1 VTVAQRRNG
10 NANQKLLQGQGY
22 AMIPYTLSMD
32 RLAILTLIKE
42 MGESVCAGTCVHRK
56 PGELHCHHI
65 SRRIRIS
72 SAGVKRRLR
81 EMVQMGL
88 LDRTRIQRYDGKV
101 MARYTV
107 SEKGLRVLEEIG

>member
-1 VTVAQRRNG
+1 
-10 NANQKLLQGQGY
+10 
-22 AMIPYTLSMD
+22 MIPYTLSMD

-42 MGESVCAGTCVHRK
+42 MGESVCAGTCEHRK
-56 PGELHCHHI
+56 PGELHCQHI

-72 SAGVKRRLR
+72 SAGVKRRMR

-88 LDRTRIQRYDGKV
+88 LDRDRVQRYDGKL

-107 SEKGLRVLEEIG
+107 SEKGLRLLEEIG